1 MPLDSIPSSLKGPL
15 ILVEVS
21 SNTVSLSRQY
31 LDPNLPNE
39 EPLKVKCGL
48 GNFTEG
54 SKTLDP
60 ESVAKVLSTLDSW
73 FENIIDKCDHVA
85 VDCVATGALRE
96 AEDGQEFLDAFEKRY
111 GHKLELIS
119 GKDEAHYAARGV
131 RDTLE
136 DVEGIVFDQGGRSTE
151 FAIVKPNGDI
161 KHKVSLPLGT
171 FSIAEQDKPNKYIRE
186 QLDKLPKAYQKPFER
201 IYAVGGSPKQVLNS
215 LRKDSVGAGKLHGYT
230 VAMDDAVARAKD
242 IKAAEPEE
250 LRDAFHISKSRVD
263 LVPSAARL
271 FLEMQKR
278 FEVDTITASTAG
290 FRDGVLAEQREQVL
304 ATHAK
309 QPKLVVD
316 NAVLE
321 KV

>member
-1 MPLDSIPSSLKGPL
+1 MALDNLAPELKGPL

-31 LDPNLPNE
+31 LDPDLPNE

-48 GNFTEG
+48 GNFPEG
-54 SKTLDP
+54 KKELSP
-60 ESVAKVLSTLDSW
+60 ESVAKVFSTLDLW
-73 FENIIDKCDHVA
+73 FENIIDKCEHVT

-96 AEDGQEFLDAFEKRY
+96 AEDAQEFLDAFEKRY

-131 RDTLE
+131 RDTL
-136 DVEGIVFDQGGRSTE
+136 DNVAGIVFDQGGRSTE

-171 FSIAEQDKPNKYIRE
+171 FSIAEQDKPNKYIRA

-215 LRKDSVGAGKLHGYT
+215 LRQDTPGSGELHGYT
-230 VAMDDAVARAKD
+230 VSMEDAVERAAD

-250 LRDAFHISKSRVD
+250 LREAFHISKSRVD

-278 FEVDTITASTAG
+278 FQVNTITASTAG
-290 FRDGVLAEQREQVL
+290 FRDGVMAEQREQVL
-304 ATHAK
+304 EAHSK
-309 QPKLVVD
+309 RPKLVAT
-316 NAVLE
+316 NATL
-321 KV
+321 K